1 MYFTLFL
8 FILLLSLNV
17 CISRTLVAVEEPS
30 STQIKISE
38 KVLKKNGKK
47 EPLKSNGATKTEDI
61 KVKNNI
67 GVVQVQ
73 HMKQEISKHVPK
85 KSGVSV
91 YWSVPHSK
99 HGKNPGFY
107 SDYSRPKTRPPSHN

>member
-1 MYFTLFL
+1 
-8 FILLLSLNV
+8 
-17 CISRTLVAVEEPS
+17 
-30 STQIKISE
+30 
-38 KVLKKNGKK
+38 VLKNGQK